1 MAADNE
7 RPKVLA
13 ALACMASQP
22 CVYHAPALSAGKANR
37 AERVAEIIGHAA
49 TRWLWRGISREE
61 GSFRCWW
68 TAVLGGCLES
78 RPEPTGVR
86 SRPQLNTP
94 QMLSNASNAEPRS
107 NIIRLLRMEALL
119 KNLCR
124 LAPVNACKL
133 LEWH

>member
-7 RPKVLA
+7 RQKMLA

-22 CVYHAPALSAGKANR
+22 CVYHAPALRAGKANR

-49 TRWLWRGISREE
+49 TRWLWR
-61 GSFRCWW
+61 
-68 TAVLGGCLES
+68 
-78 RPEPTGVR
+78 
-86 SRPQLNTP
+86 
-94 QMLSNASNAEPRS
+94 
-107 NIIRLLRMEALL
+107 LLLMEALL